1 MWRTYGNNMF
11 PGVKP
16 LVIFA
21 ATFLARAGLLAV
33 NTLQISESRSSH
45 LAKIAVHSVNLSA
58 VVLGARAGTTKPVLV
73 AGGSPSEPCHYHT
86 PNSQAYLPC
95 GQAPPL
101 WLAQQPPAASIYP
114 ICPFRM
120 HHVHHADLGQ
130 IKPRFLPRRAQA
142 SRHTGRWGFSMFKLP
157 IRTNTGIT

>member
-1 MWRTYGNNMF
+1 MWRPYGDSML
-11 PGVKP
+11 PGVKS

-21 ATFLARAGLLAV
+21 ATFLARAGLLAA
-33 NTLQISESRSSH
+33 NALQISESRSSP

-58 VVLGARAGTTKPVLV
+58 EVSLGLEWGPPSRYLWKR
-73 AGGSPSEPCHYHT
+73 GSLSESCHYHT
-86 PNSQAYLPC
+86 LNSHAYLPC

-114 ICPFRM
+114 ICPFGTY
-120 HHVHHADLGQ
+120 HIADFGQ
-130 IKPRFLPRRAQA
+130 IKPRLLPRRARA
-142 SRHTGRWGFSMFKLP
+142 SHITRADGIFSMLKLP